1 MAMVSAPPSGLRVAL
16 ITAVAAIGSVFVNA
30 VIVWIAKAA
39 NPSLQDYS
47 HFRLWDYGT
56 LSVVGVA
63 GAGVAWYIASRYLA
77 TPRVV
82 FFRVAIAVTLVL
94 WAPDVWILVKHE
106 PTRAVLVL
114 ALMHLTVALITYNL
128 LVFAAPVAVRES
140 AAAAGPTPRLGH
152 VRGLEGEAE
161 PPRVPRG
168 VWVALMVAVGVEF
181 FAGLLG
187 MLYVPFNRPD
197 GWLVHRGEAI
207 YLMHSLLG
215 GVLAVAALAVVFH
228 VLRQSKSHR
237 IDRVAAISGLCGMFV
252 GALGGAMCVFHPL
265 RLLGMALMFVG
276 VSVAFFGYLIPM
288 IDETPSVAPSTSSPS
303 TS

>member
-1 MAMVSAPPSGLRVAL
+1 MAMVSAPPSGLRVAM

-106 PTRAVLVL
+106 PTRAVLFL
-114 ALMHLTVALITYNL
+114 AFMHLTVALITYNL

-140 AAAAGPTPRLGH
+140 AAAAEPTPRLGH

-207 YLMHSLLG
+207 YLLHSLLG

-303 TS
+303 T

>member
-1 MAMVSAPPSGLRVAL
+1 MVMVSAPPSGLRVAM

-106 PTRAVLVL
+106 PTRAVLFL
-114 ALMHLTVALITYNL
+114 AFMHLTVALITYNL

-140 AAAAGPTPRLGH
+140 AAAAEPTPRLGH

-303 TS
+303 S

>member
-1 MAMVSAPPSGLRVAL
+1 MVMVSAPPSGLRVAM

-106 PTRAVLVL
+106 PTRAVLFL
-114 ALMHLTVALITYNL
+114 AFMHLTVALITYNL

-140 AAAAGPTPRLGH
+140 AAAAEPTPRLGH
-152 VRGLEGEAE
+152 VGDLEGEAE

-207 YLMHSLLG
+207 YLLHSLLG

>member
-1 MAMVSAPPSGLRVAL
+1 MVMVSAPPSGLRVAM

-106 PTRAVLVL
+106 PTRAVLFL

-140 AAAAGPTPRLGH
+140 AAAAEPTPRSGH
-152 VRGLEGEAE
+152 VGGLEGEAE

>member
-1 MAMVSAPPSGLRVAL
+1 MVMVSAPPSGLRVAM

-106 PTRAVLVL
+106 PTRAVLFL

-140 AAAAGPTPRLGH
+140 AAAAEPTPRSGH
-152 VRGLEGEAE
+152 VGDLEGEAE

-288 IDETPSVAPSTSSPS
+288 IDETPSEEPSTS
-303 TS
+303 

>member
-1 MAMVSAPPSGLRVAL
+1 MVMVSAPPSGLRVAM

-106 PTRAVLVL
+106 PTRAVLFL

-140 AAAAGPTPRLGH
+140 AAAAEPTPRSGH
-152 VRGLEGEAE
+152 VGDLEGEAE

-207 YLMHSLLG
+207 YLLHSLLG

>member
-1 MAMVSAPPSGLRVAL
+1 MAMVSAPPSGLRVAM

-106 PTRAVLVL
+106 PTRAVLFL

-140 AAAAGPTPRLGH
+140 AAAAEPTPRLGH
-152 VRGLEGEAE
+152 VRDLEGEAE

-207 YLMHSLLG
+207 YLLHSLLG

-303 TS
+303 T

>member
-1 MAMVSAPPSGLRVAL
+1 MAMVSAPPSGLRVAM

-106 PTRAVLVL
+106 PTRAVLFL

-140 AAAAGPTPRLGH
+140 ATAAEPTPRLGH
-152 VRGLEGEAE
+152 VGDLEGEAE

-207 YLMHSLLG
+207 YLLHSLLG

-303 TS
+303 T

>member
-1 MAMVSAPPSGLRVAL
+1 MVMVSAPPSGLRVAM

-106 PTRAVLVL
+106 PTRAVLFL
-114 ALMHLTVALITYNL
+114 AFMHLTVALITYNL

-140 AAAAGPTPRLGH
+140 AAAAEPTPRLGH

-252 GALGGAMCVFHPL
+252 GALGGAMCVFHPR

-288 IDETPSVAPSTSSPS
+288 IDDTHPLASEPTSVAT
-303 TS
+303 

>member
-1 MAMVSAPPSGLRVAL
+1 MVMVSAPPSGLRVAM

-106 PTRAVLVL
+106 PTRAVLFL

-140 AAAAGPTPRLGH
+140 AAAAEPTPRLGH

-207 YLMHSLLG
+207 YLLHSLLG

>member
-1 MAMVSAPPSGLRVAL
+1 
-16 ITAVAAIGSVFVNA
+16 
-30 VIVWIAKAA
+30 
-39 NPSLQDYS
+39 
-47 HFRLWDYGT
+47 
-56 LSVVGVA
+56 
-63 GAGVAWYIASRYLA
+63 
-77 TPRVV
+77 
-82 FFRVAIAVTLVL
+82 
-94 WAPDVWILVKHE
+94 
-106 PTRAVLVL
+106 
-114 ALMHLTVALITYNL
+114 
-128 LVFAAPVAVRES
+128 
-140 AAAAGPTPRLGH
+140 
-152 VRGLEGEAE
+152 
-161 PPRVPRG
+161 VPRG

>member
-1 MAMVSAPPSGLRVAL
+1 MVMVSAPPSGLRVAM

-106 PTRAVLVL
+106 PTRAVLFL
-114 ALMHLTVALITYNL
+114 AFMHLTVALITYNL

-140 AAAAGPTPRLGH
+140 AAAAEPTPRLGH

-207 YLMHSLLG
+207 YLLHSLLG

>member
-1 MAMVSAPPSGLRVAL
+1 MAMVSAPPSGLRVGL

-30 VIVWIAKAA
+30 VIVWIAKVA
-39 NPSLQDYS
+39 NPSLQNYS

-106 PTRAVLVL
+106 PTRAVLFL

-128 LVFAAPVAVRES
+128 LVFAAPVAMRGAATTAES
-140 AAAAGPTPRLGH
+140 TPRSSRVGAF
-152 VRGLEGEAE
+152 EGEAQ

-207 YLMHSLLG
+207 YLLHSLLG
-215 GVLAVAALAVVFH
+215 GVLALAALAVVFH

-252 GALGGAMCVFHPL
+252 GALGGAMCFFHPL

-303 TS
+303 T

>member
-1 MAMVSAPPSGLRVAL
+1 MTMVSTPPSGLRVAL
-16 ITAVAAIGSVFVNA
+16 VTATAAIASVCVNA

-39 NPSLQDYS
+39 NPSLQNYS

-56 LSVVGVA
+56 LSVVGVV
-63 GAGVAWYIASRYLA
+63 GAGVAWYVAARYLA

-82 FFRVAIAVTLVL
+82 FFRLAVAVTLVL
-94 WAPDVWILVKHE
+94 WAPDVWILLKHE
-106 PTRAVLVL
+106 PTRAVLFL

-128 LVFAAPVAVRES
+128 LVFAAPLRKRE
-140 AAAAGPTPRLGH
+140 ATAEPTPQSRLVGA
-152 VRGLEGEAE
+152 LEGEAG
-161 PPRVPRG
+161 PARVPHG
-168 VWVALMVAVGVEF
+168 VWVTLMLAVGVEF
-181 FAGLLG
+181 VAGLFG

-207 YLMHSLLG
+207 YLLHSLLG

-228 VLRQSKSHR
+228 VLRQSPSHR
-237 IDRVAAISGLCGMFV
+237 IDRVAAISGLCGMLV
-252 GALGGAMCVFHPL
+252 GALGGAMCVFHAL
-265 RLLGMALMFVG
+265 RLVGMALMFVG

-288 IDETPSVAPSTSSPS
+288 IDEAPSVAPSTSWPS

>member
-1 MAMVSAPPSGLRVAL
+1 MVMVSAPPSGLRVAM

-106 PTRAVLVL
+106 PTRAVLFL
-114 ALMHLTVALITYNL
+114 AFMHLTVALITYNL

-140 AAAAGPTPRLGH
+140 AAAAEPTPRLGH

-288 IDETPSVAPSTSSPS
+288 IDETPLVAPSTSSPS
-303 TS
+303 S